1 MYDVLWDVIAQISM
15 KFLKFWQRHFLV
27 AWLPNCHL
35 AVIRGVADEI
45 IARGTDRYVHSI
57 DRGASITLFIMLVY
71 VRGGG
76 YGEFLPSILHEYIVY

>member
-1 MYDVLWDVIAQISM
+1 M
-15 KFLKFWQRHFLV
+15 
-27 AWLPNCHL
+27 
-35 AVIRGVADEI
+35 IRGVADEI